1 MQTEI
6 LQIDKTSLRCFG
18 RTVVRECMKFYA
30 DPENMK
36 RFEEWKAQ
44 KEAQRGDRYGRQ
56 EH

>member
-1 MQTEI
+1 MAAEV

-30 DPENMK
+30 DPKNMK

-44 KEAQRGDRYGRQ
+44 KEASNGDK
-56 EH
+56 